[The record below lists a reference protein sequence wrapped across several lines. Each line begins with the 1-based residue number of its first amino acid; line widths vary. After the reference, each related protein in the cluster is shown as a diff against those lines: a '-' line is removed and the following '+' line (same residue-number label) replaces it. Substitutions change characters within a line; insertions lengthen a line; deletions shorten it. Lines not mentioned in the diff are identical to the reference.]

1 MCQDS
6 SIKATSSENKERKKR
21 EVYKGKEGGEKL
33 KRKEIEILTLFVYMW
48 VCHIYISLLY
58 IMFKILLKTIPRS
71 RENASRNFGSLKFSN
86 ELRISNKSPQDS
98 RDSDPSSL
106 QIRNHTVSSF
116 TPLTSSYIPPQVNLS
131 TLSTSFL
138 ALSTFTTISS
148 LSPVNLFHYRVPP
161 SQTLTYPP
169 LSLSPTRPSPCTL
182 EILPSIP
189 LSLSPH
195 FLTHSRLSFLI
206 LLIASLGRQVR
217 AGRRGS
223 ERG

>member
-1 MCQDS
+1 M
-6 SIKATSSENKERKKR
+6 
-21 EVYKGKEGGEKL
+21 
-33 KRKEIEILTLFVYMW
+33 KRKRDRNTHI
-48 VCHIYISLLY
+48 VCLYEGMPYIYIYISLLY

-86 ELRISNKSPQDS
+86 ELRISNKSPQNS

-106 QIRNHTVSSF
+106 RIRNHTVSSF

-148 LSPVNLFHYRVPP
+148 LFPVNLFHYRVPP

-169 LSLSPTRPSPCTL
+169 LSLSPTH
-182 EILPSIP
+182 P
-189 LSLSPH
+189 LSLHPGDPPLDPS
-195 FLTHSRLSFLI
+195 
-206 LLIASLGRQVR
+206 LLIPSLPHTLPSQLPHPPHRLTGKAGKGR
-217 AGRRGS
+217 
-223 ERG
+223 